1 MAENQ
6 SIFRNLAGQM
16 PGQNQRV
23 VTGLQEAA
31 KSQMQQQLGGQLTG
45 QPLGI
50 RQIEAAG
57 QQATAMQAQPLL
69 QVQQQAQQQA
79 QQLGGLALKEE
90 AQSAQ
95 KRLQERQFNQAKA
108 QRDAESQLN
117 TLNSGLKQ
125 RLLDDQFTFQKDE
138 LGRTFFN
145 ERQLLDYK
153 VSTAKSALEVR
164 DLEQKM
170 RKASSRKM
178 QILKAAQAKIN
189 QDLTQEFQKGEQEL
203 NQEQLKRL
211 TEAQR
216 AMQDKIRREEA
227 RAKNRGSMFS
237 ALGTLA
243 GVGLSIAVPALA
255 PYAIPL
261 AMGGSGAGS
270 LLAGSTKI

>member
-1 MAENQ
+1 
-6 SIFRNLAGQM
+6 M

>member
-79 QQLGGLALKEE
+79 QQLGGLAIKEE

-95 KRLQERQFNQAKA
+95 KRLQERQFNQSRA
-108 QRDAESQLN
+108 QKDMESQLN

-170 RKASSRKM
+170 RQASSRKM

-189 QDLTQEFQKGEQEL
+189 QDLTQEFQKGEQSL
-203 NQEQLKRL
+203 NQEQVKRL

-243 GVGLSIAVPALA
+243 GIGIVVATGGTGAAL
-255 PYAIPL
+255 L
-261 AMGGSGAGS
+261 AGGAAGGGAGS

>member
-1 MAENQ
+1 
-6 SIFRNLAGQM
+6 
-16 PGQNQRV
+16 
-23 VTGLQEAA
+23 
-31 KSQMQQQLGGQLTG
+31 
-45 QPLGI
+45 
-50 RQIEAAG
+50 
-57 QQATAMQAQPLL
+57 MQAQPLL

-79 QQLGGLALKEE
+79 QQLGGLAIKEE

-95 KRLQERQFNQAKA
+95 KRLQERQFNQSRA
-108 QRDAESQLN
+108 QKDMESQLN

-170 RKASSRKM
+170 RQASSRKM

-189 QDLTQEFQKGEQEL
+189 QDLTQEFQKGQQAL
-203 NQEQLKRL
+203 DQEQVKRL

-243 GVGLSIAVPALA
+243 GVGIVVATGGTGAVLLA
-255 PYAIPL
+255 
-261 AMGGSGAGS
+261 GGAAGGGVGS
-270 LLAGSTKI
+270 VLAGSTKI